1 MFCTQCGAPNDNNAF
16 RCVKCGAPLSGAP
29 VQQQA
34 PAQQP
39 VGQNVVVG
47 NVNNH
52 LFLAIFSTLCCCLP
66 LGIPA
71 IIFAS
76 QVNSKLQAGDFAGAQ
91 AASGK
96 AFMFSII
103 SIVLGLIWSLIII
116 VVQVVPLIIAAANQ

>member
-1 MFCTQCGAPNDNNAF
+1 MFCTQCGTANDNNAF

-34 PAQQP
+34 PVQQP
-39 VGQNVVVG
+39 AGQTVVVG

-52 LFLAIFSTLCCCLP
+52 MFLAIFSTICCCLP

-76 QVNSKLQAGDFAGAQ
+76 QVNSKLQAGDFASAQ
-91 AASGK
+91 NSSSK

-103 SIVLGLIWSLIII
+103 SIVLGLIWSLVII
-116 VVQVVPLIIAAANQ
+116 VAQVVPLVIAAANQ

>member
-1 MFCTQCGAPNDNNAF
+1 MFCTQCGSPNDNNAF

-34 PAQQP
+34 PVQQP
-39 VGQNVVVG
+39 TGQTVVVG

-52 LFLAIFSTLCCCLP
+52 MFLAIFSTLCCCLP

-76 QVNSKLQAGDFAGAQ
+76 QVNTKLQAGDFAGAQ

-96 AFMFSII
+96 AFMWAMIAIGLGFVAQLLIGI
-103 SIVLGLIWSLIII
+103 LQVLA
-116 VVQVVPLIIAAANQ
+116 IAAQNA